1 MEYENSSNI
10 IYCVENGLLKITLNR
25 SEKKNAITNSVR
37 NF

>member
-10 IYCVENGLLKITLNR
+10 IYCVENSLLKITLNR
-25 SEKKNAITNSVR
+25 PEKKNAITNSVR